1 MKKIVITSLFLLALA
16 SCSEELRLEPD
27 DTSNEVE
34 FVINASVDS
43 TKTYLVYDQEK
54 DAYKGRWSVY
64 DEISLNLVNLETG
77 QSIFLHAWPEILPD
91 GRAVKFRC
99 KASLGIET
107 ESSVPFKVWAEKT
120 NSYGYGSVSDGCIW
134 NQYPRK
140 NSGMYD
146 FGKDMLV
153 SLPQIIDIDKER
165 MKSPVEIDMKFCRVN
180 HFFNL
185 LCPDSIDGIDGLGN
199 GDRVEKITLSVYKPG
214 SLSSDMGI
222 HDKYV
227 DFTKYRI
234 NWDTAEILYAEQNRT
249 HLPITL
255 FFSGHYPY
263 LRNLDVWFSAP
274 PFILQDDFVFELGI
288 TLFGG
293 KRIVKKISNTNRE
306 FRPGEI
312 TRLHWQFNPGS
323 YEIVQADI
331 IEQEVAG
338 TLSEK
343 YDYKKP
349 PQELRIAGPIDGDD
363 INYIRETFING
374 DFKVLDL
381 SKARIVGGKNYDG
394 SNLVI
399 DDVVG
404 PRMFS
409 FPFYSKYNYNDEAE
423 IILSQNIRTIGSFA
437 FSELSFT
444 GIEIPAS
451 VTKIMNSAFWRC
463 HELVFVTFAGSMLE
477 IGSSAFAECLRLN
490 SITIPPG
497 VKKISDKLFQGCTS
511 LQYVNFD
518 DNIETIGASSFMDCS
533 AMEAFVVPSSVSS
546 MGEYAFASCKNLK
559 SLVLSPNCP
568 VIPESCF
575 ESASSLEKV
584 TIPAGVTAI
593 EDLAFYDCSSLSE
606 VELPETVESIGKHAF
621 TSDQPMTIRCYATTP
636 PSIYNTVVYKSFG
649 KVSAVYVP
657 KEALAKYTA
666 SSTWN
671 SYKLIPM

>member
-1 MKKIVITSLFLLALA
+1 MKKLVLTSLFLLALV
-16 SCSEELRLEPD
+16 SCSEKLRPEPNKN
-27 DTSNEVE
+27 SGEVE
-34 FVINASVDS
+34 FVINASVNS

-64 DEISLNLVNLETG
+64 DQISLNLLNMETG
-77 QSIFLHAWPEILPD
+77 QSISLPAWPEILPD

-107 ESSVPFKVWAEKT
+107 ESPVPFKIWAQKG
-120 NSYGYGSVSDGCIW
+120 NSYGYGSVSDATIY

-146 FGKDMLV
+146 FGMDMLV
-153 SLPQIIDIDKER
+153 SWPQIIYIDKEG
-165 MKSPVEIDMKFCRVN
+165 MKSPVEVEMKFCRVN

-185 LCPDSIDGIDGLGN
+185 LCPDSIDGVDGLGN
-199 GDRVEKITLSVYKPG
+199 GDRVEKITLSAYKPG
-214 SLSSDMGI
+214 TLSDILGI

-234 NWDTAEILYAEQNRT
+234 NWDTAEILYAEQNSMT
-249 HLPITL
+249 VPITL

-288 TLFGG
+288 TLYGG
-293 KRIVKKISNTNRE
+293 KRIVKKISNVNRE

-323 YEIVQADI
+323 YEIAQANL
-331 IEQEVAG
+331 IEQDEAG
-338 TLSEK
+338 TLSNK

-349 PQELRIAGPIDGDD
+349 PQELRIAGSIDGDD
-363 INYIRETFING
+363 INYIRKTFING

-381 SKARIVGGKNYDG
+381 SKARIVGGKNYNG

-399 DDVVG
+399 DDVIG
-404 PRMFS
+404 PSMFS
-409 FPFYSKYNYNDEAE
+409 FYGYNSYNKDAE
-423 IILSQNIRTIGSFA
+423 IILPQHARIIGSSA
-437 FSELSFT
+437 FYNLRFT

-451 VTKIMNSAFWRC
+451 VEKIMNSAFQSC
-463 HELVFVTFAGSMLE
+463 QELVFVTFAGSMLE
-477 IGSSAFAECLRLN
+477 IGSSAFWGCLRLN

-497 VKKISDKLFQGCTS
+497 VKKISDNLFQDCTS

-518 DNIETIGASSFMDCS
+518 DNIETIGASSFRNCS

-546 MGEYAFASCKNLK
+546 MGAYAFASCKNLK
-559 SLVLSPNCP
+559 SLVLSPHCP
-568 VIPESCF
+568 VIPTNCF

-584 TIPAGVTAI
+584 TIPAGVTSI
-593 EDLAFYDCSSLSE
+593 EDLAFYSCSSLSE
-606 VELPETVESIGKHAF
+606 VVLSETVESIGKNAF
-621 TSDQPMTIRCYATTP
+621 TSDQPMIIRCYATTP

-671 SYKLIPM
+671 SYKLIAM

>member
-1 MKKIVITSLFLLALA
+1 MKKIVFTSLFLLTLA
-16 SCSEELRLEPD
+16 SCSEELRPGLD
-27 DTSNEVE
+27 KTSNEVE

-77 QSIFLHAWPEILPD
+77 QSISLPAWPEILSD

-99 KASLGIET
+99 KAILGIET
-107 ESSVPFKVWAEKT
+107 ESSVPFKVWAKKG
-120 NSYGYGSVSDGCIW
+120 NSYGYGSVSDATIY

-140 NSGMYD
+140 HSGMYD

-153 SLPQIIDIDKER
+153 SWPQIISIDKEG
-165 MKSPVEIDMKFCRVN
+165 MKSPVEIDMRFCRVN

-185 LCPDSIDGIDGLGN
+185 LCPDSIDGVDGLGN

-214 SLSSDMGI
+214 SLSDILGI

-234 NWDTAEILYAEQNRT
+234 NWDTAEILYAEQNKMT
-249 HLPITL
+249 VPITL

-293 KRIVKKISNTNRE
+293 KRIVKKISNANRE

-331 IEQEVAG
+331 IEQDVAG

-349 PQELRIAGPIDGDD
+349 PQELRITGPIDGDD
-363 INYIRETFING
+363 IYYIRKTFING

-381 SKARIVGGKNYDG
+381 SSARIVGGKNYDG

-399 DDVVG
+399 DDVIG
-404 PRMFS
+404 PSMFS
-409 FPFYSKYNYNDEAE
+409 FYGYSSYNKDAE
-423 IILSQNIRTIGSFA
+423 IILPQHAKIIGSSA
-437 FSELSFT
+437 FYNLRFT

-451 VTKIMNSAFWRC
+451 VTKIMNSAFQSC
-463 HELVFVTFAGSMLE
+463 QELVFVTFAGSMLE
-477 IGSSAFAECLRLN
+477 IGSSAFYGCKRLN

-497 VKKISDKLFQGCTS
+497 VKKISDKLFQDCTS

-518 DNIETIGASSFMDCS
+518 DNIETIGASSFRNCS

-559 SLVLSPNCP
+559 SLVLSPHCP
-568 VIPESCF
+568 VIPANCF

-606 VELPETVESIGKHAF
+606 VELPETVESIGKNAF

-636 PSIYNTVVYKSFG
+636 PSIYNTVAYKSFG

-666 SSTWN
+666 SSTWK
-671 SYKLIPM
+671 SYKLMPM